1 MVGNHDEI
9 PKDRTIQVNFESFHL
24 GLGFSEPED
33 TVMSALSTAFKIKM
47 EGTKAY
53 KNQISGSILYI
64 EVRDTACLPIEFI
77 TGYHAS
83 LSLGYRGN
91 HTTET
96 HATLAWQPAHEDHR
110 GTCSKRNAK
119 KDIRGAAKSLC
130 YPTPFPA
137 ERTSLLDTSTCSTH
151 KRPETAQQSAH
162 ELVDV
167 CASWLVFC
175 VFLCTTSML

>member
-1 MVGNHDEI
+1 MLPTTQQCQESNGLPTWWEISSSWHISACFFWPTFNVVVGNHDEI

-33 TVMSALSTAFKIKM
+33 TVMAALSTAFKIKM

-91 HTTET
+91 TSQLVITYVHYFF
-96 HATLAWQPAHEDHR
+96 Q
-110 GTCSKRNAK
+110 K
-119 KDIRGAAKSLC
+119 
-130 YPTPFPA
+130 
-137 ERTSLLDTSTCSTH
+137 RTSLT
-151 KRPETAQQSAH
+151 
-162 ELVDV
+162 
-167 CASWLVFC
+167 
-175 VFLCTTSML
+175 